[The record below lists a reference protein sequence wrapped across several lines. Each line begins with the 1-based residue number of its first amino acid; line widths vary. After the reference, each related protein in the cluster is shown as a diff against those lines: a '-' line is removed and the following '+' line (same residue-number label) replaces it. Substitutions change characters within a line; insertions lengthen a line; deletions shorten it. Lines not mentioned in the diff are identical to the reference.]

1 MPILQLELPVF
12 KKLTTSFLS
21 GMDIFFPNLSYN
33 ATVFNLKRLTGI
45 PGYQYKVDL
54 SKEFFCDQIFSLEE
68 YQTFSKMLD
77 AVPGERY
84 KAKLFFQQK
93 LQLLSTIKESD
104 SIDEVMQSMTVQEI
118 NEDEIVNYLND
129 DQFYK
134 LSADDQKKVNQEIV
148 KVSVLDKIT
157 GRLLSDLFIK
167 SKISS
172 VRYHIK
178 YGRLQTPWYNQQ
190 IFLFAFIIFLASV
203 LILNILK

>member
-21 GMDIFFPNLSYN
+21 GMDLFFPNLSYE
-33 ATVFNLKRLTGI
+33 ATVFNLKRVTGI

-68 YQTFSKMLD
+68 YQAIMKILD

-104 SIDEVMQSMTVQEI
+104 LINEVMESMTVEEI

-134 LSADDQKKVNQEIV
+134 LSADDQKKVIQEIG
-148 KVSVLDKIT
+148 KVNVLDKVT
-157 GRLLSDLFIK
+157 GRLLSDMFIK

-172 VRYHIK
+172 VRYYME

-190 IFLFAFIIFLASV
+190 TFLFAFLVFVASV
-203 LILNILK
+203 LILNIWK